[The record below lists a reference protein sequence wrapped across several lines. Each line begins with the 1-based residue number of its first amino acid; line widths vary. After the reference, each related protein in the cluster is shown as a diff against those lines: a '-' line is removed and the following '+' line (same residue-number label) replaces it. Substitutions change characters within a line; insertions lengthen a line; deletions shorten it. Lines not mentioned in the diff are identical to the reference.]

1 MVIGANKSGA
11 NQMAAS
17 EGNWS
22 LIDRVISAADFE
34 MAVGEHR
41 LVTDPVLRWEPAL
54 TDTNPPNVMLT
65 ASIDSGPK
73 PPLYPVP
80 DYGATTLALKMN
92 VRIATELYKKLGDL
106 LHSMPKHEDSPS

>member
-1 MVIGANKSGA
+1 
-11 NQMAAS
+11 
-17 EGNWS
+17 
-22 LIDRVISAADFE
+22 
-34 MAVGEHR
+34 
-41 LVTDPVLRWEPAL
+41 
-54 TDTNPPNVMLT
+54 MLT

-106 LHSMPKHEDSPS
+106 LHSMPKHEDIPS